1 MTKLQTVFNECSS
14 SQLLQPCWGFFI
26 QKCRR
31 NYNNFWEIQ
40 ISWFSS
46 YLEDADNFF
55 GKEGSWIGCLGH
67 AHSSVVGQDYNT
79 VDLRHLRLDQL
90 FKS

>member
-1 MTKLQTVFNECSS
+1 MS
-14 SQLLQPCWGFFI
+14 
-26 QKCRR
+26 R
-31 NYNNFWEIQ
+31 
-40 ISWFSS
+40 FSS

-67 AHSSVVGQDYNT
+67 AHPGVVSQDYDT

-90 FKS
+90 FQS